1 MARITLGVSGG
12 IGAYKA
18 VEVVRGLQKA
28 GHDVT
33 VVMTRSAR
41 RFVGELT
48 FEAITR
54 RRVVSSQW
62 APGLNADIEHIAL
75 ATSSD
80 LLLVVPATANVI
92 AKFAHGIAD
101 DFLTS
106 LYLATTAPVLLA
118 PAMNT
123 HMLEHPAVQANLA
136 ALAARGVQF
145 VEPGEGY
152 LACGWVG
159 KGRLAEPEDVVAAVQ
174 RRLGGTALAGRAVVV
189 TAGPTFEDID
199 PVRFVGNRSSGR
211 MGYAV
216 AQEAA
221 RRGAAVVL
229 VTGPTHLDPPPG
241 VDVVRVRSAAEM
253 HRAVM
258 DRAAGADAVI
268 MAAAVADYTP
278 EAVEPQKVAKKDGGW
293 SLPLVR
299 TIDILA
305 ELGKLPSRATGPAGA
320 GRLCRR
326 DPRRPG
332 ARRRQAAA
340 QGRRPDRRQRRLA
353 VRRRLR
359 GRHQR
364 GDLRQRRGPGA
375 PAAAVEGRGRRA
387 DPRSPR
393 APARRGVRPDG
404 GPMTRDDLQA
414 HVEYFR
420 ELGVTGV
427 NRQPEWRTREASAPA
442 PALAGAA
449 PPGAADAVAD
459 AAGRQRRP
467 RRWPR

>member
-1 MARITLGVSGG
+1 MARIALGVSGG

-28 GHDVT
+28 GHEVT

-54 RRVVSSQW
+54 KRVIGSQW

-92 AKFAHGIAD
+92 GKFAHGLAD
-101 DFLTS
+101 DFLSS

-123 HMLEHPAVQANLA
+123 HMLEHPAVQANLQT
-136 ALAARGVQF
+136 LAARGVR
-145 VEPGEGY
+145 VVAPGEGY

-159 KGRLAEPEDVVAAVQ
+159 KGRVAEPDEVVAAVG
-174 RRLGGTALAGRAVVV
+174 RLLGGATLAGRAVLV

-216 AQEAA
+216 AHEAA

-229 VTGPTHLDPPPG
+229 VTGPTHLDPPLG
-241 VDVVRVRSAAEM
+241 VDVVRVRSAADM
-253 HRAVM
+253 HRAVV
-258 DRAAGADAVI
+258 DRAAGADAVV

-278 EAVEPQKVAKKDGGW
+278 QAVAGQKVAKQDGGW

-299 TIDILA
+299 TTDILA
-305 ELGKLPSRATGPAGA
+305 ELGRLPSRAS
-320 GRLCRR
+320 GRPVLIGFAAETH
-326 DPRRPG
+326 DVVEH
-332 ARRRQAAA
+332 ADAKRRRKGVDLIVANDVTRSDAGFEVDTNAVTFVSDEGLDPQPLLSKDEVAV
-340 QGRRPDRRQRRLA
+340 RLLDRLERRLGVAPQAPA
-353 VRRRLR
+353 VR
-359 GRHQR
+359 
-364 GDLRQRRGPGA
+364 
-375 PAAAVEGRGRRA
+375 
-387 DPRSPR
+387 
-393 APARRGVRPDG
+393 
-404 GPMTRDDLQA
+404 
-414 HVEYFR
+414 
-420 ELGVTGV
+420 
-427 NRQPEWRTREASAPA
+427 
-442 PALAGAA
+442 
-449 PPGAADAVAD
+449 
-459 AAGRQRRP
+459 
-467 RRWPR
+467 